1 MSLLDEENE
10 IVDDLA
16 IMMRGK
22 LRANCHKSSW
32 RTTTDLKFL
41 LSRLKEETK
50 ELEEELDRDT
60 HRPGKIR
67 MECADIGNIV
77 AMIADLAR
85 F

>member
-10 IVDDLA
+10 IIDDLA

-32 RTTTDLKFL
+32 RTLTDSKFL
-41 LSRLKEETK
+41 LDRLKEEVR
-50 ELEEELDRDT
+50 ELEEELNRDT
-60 HRPGKIR
+60 QRPGKIR
-67 MECADIGNIV
+67 MECADVGNIV